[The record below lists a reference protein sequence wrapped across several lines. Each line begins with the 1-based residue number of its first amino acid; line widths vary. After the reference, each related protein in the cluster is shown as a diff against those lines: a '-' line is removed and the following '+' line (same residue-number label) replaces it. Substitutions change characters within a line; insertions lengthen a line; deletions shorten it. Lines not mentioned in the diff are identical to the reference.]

1 MIIYYKIQFKLFD
14 VRTTKRMDIKRS
26 KKGIKNPYGL
36 PIILRIFSGVKLS
49 GNSIVRLSNSLSNT
63 FLALIFFVILVA
75 AFLSASVLNTNIHY

>member
-49 GNSIVRLSNSLSNT
+49 GNSIVRLSNRFSNT
-63 FLALIFFVILVA
+63 RLGLIFFGILVA
-75 AFLSASVLNTNIHY
+75 AFLSASVLNANFEY